1 MAAARHGRRTRCA
14 RHQTGEAR
22 NGRGTKWER
31 QETGAA
37 RREMLRCGEKRSA
50 GLNLYSFRFPCVR
63 PLVVKEL
70 FEPSRIR
77 EPGVQITAQ

>member
-1 MAAARHGRRTRCA
+1 M
-14 RHQTGEAR
+14 
-22 NGRGTKWER
+22 
-31 QETGAA
+31 GAA
-37 RREMLRCGEKRSA
+37 RCEMLRCGEKRSA